1 MAFYT
6 NLYRF
11 KSNIYYRGYS
21 SNGDRVTKKD
31 HYEPKFY
38 VTTPDE
44 TGYKSIDGHN
54 VGSINFKSMYEAGQW
69 LRDNLEVSGRKIY
82 GNKRYI
88 SQYVMDKFPNDI
100 EFDRRA
106 INVGT
111 FDIETDYDD
120 GFPHP
125 DQAAHKILSISYK
138 SSKFSTYHVWGYG
151 DFDTKTALIS
161 DVKYTRCNSEEE
173 LLEKFIEFW
182 SHPEITPDVITGWN
196 TRFFDIPYV
205 INRTSQVLGIEY
217 LHKFSPYGLQ
227 IPEPRKVMYRG
238 RENLVY
244 EIPGIQT
251 LDYMELFQKFGY
263 TYGPQE
269 SYALNHIAY
278 VVLGEK
284 KLSYEESGSLKNLY
298 KDDYQKYIDY
308 NMKDV
313 QLVDRLEE
321 KLGLI
326 TLAIT
331 MAYKGG
337 VNFQDT
343 FGVTAIWESII
354 FRKLYQ
360 NKVITP
366 LTQKYDDYQIIGATE
381 TSKKNPSPAFRAEGK
396 SHNIAGGY
404 VKDPI
409 PGKYEWVVS
418 FDLNSL
424 YPNIIVQNN
433 MSPETIVEYPKQPEE
448 LARAANETYYR
459 KDFQGV
465 LPKIIEEY
473 YDERVSV
480 KNMMLAAKSEMQK
493 GYTFELDKE
502 INNLENRQMA
512 IKILLNSLYGALAN
526 KHFLYFRPSLA
537 EGVTLTGQKAIKH
550 AQTTMN
556 IQLNDVLNINWRKTS
571 LPAVLDENIH
581 KKGIEWITNKK
592 RHIEIL
598 NDPEHNLHY
607 DKEKEMYY
615 TKHFEKK
622 PGFQIYMQLEIY
634 MTDYVIAIDTDS
646 LYVNFGP
653 LVEKFAPNNPVLF
666 LDQICK
672 DHFEPAIAKAYNEFF
687 KMHNAY
693 KNRMVMAREAISD
706 VGIWTAKKRYI
717 LNVHNNEGVQY
728 AEPKLKIMGIEA
740 IKSSTPEIVRNK
752 FKEAFKLIISGT
764 EKETQAFIAKFKA
777 EFKSLNPEAV
787 AFPRGVSNIT
797 DWHDRKTIFKKSCPI
812 HVRGSLLHNYYL
824 KQNKLNNK
832 YELIQNGD
840 RIKFVYLKLPNSI
853 KQNVV
858 SFKDVLPKELKLH
871 NYINYD
877 LQFEK
882 TFIEPLNLILNPIGW
897 SAEEQAT
904 LEDFFV

>member
-11 KSNIYYRGYS
+11 KNNIFYRGYS
-21 SNGDRVTKKD
+21 NNGDRVLKKE
-31 HYEPKFY
+31 HYKPNFY
-38 VTTPDE
+38 VTVPIE
-44 TGYKSIDGHN
+44 TGYKSLDGHN
-54 VGSINFKSMYEAGQW
+54 VGPVKFGSMYEAGQW
-69 LRDNLEVSGRKIY
+69 FRDNINVSGRSIY
-82 GNKRYI
+82 GNKRFVT
-88 SQYVMDKFPNDI
+88 QYAMDKFPQDI
-100 EFDRRA
+100 QFDRSM

-120 GFPHP
+120 GFPYP
-125 DQAAHKILSISYK
+125 DQAAHTILSISYK

-173 LLEKFIEFW
+173 LLTKFIEFW

-196 TRFFDIPYV
+196 TRFFDIPYI
-205 INRTSQVLGIEY
+205 INRTSKVLGIEW

-227 IPEPRKVMYRG
+227 IPAPRPITTRG
-238 RENLVY
+238 RENMVY

-337 VNFQDT
+337 VNYQDT

-354 FRKLYQ
+354 CRKLNQ
-360 NKVITP
+360 NKIITP
-366 LTQKYDDYQIIGATE
+366 LTQVEDDYEIIGAKENSTTKVSHNNSGNSME
-381 TSKKNPSPAFRAEGK
+381 STRKK
-396 SHNIAGGY
+396 SHIAGGY

-409 PGKYEWVVS
+409 PGKYQWVVS

-433 MSPETIVEYPKQPEE
+433 MSPETRMNHIDDPNKFV
-448 LARAANETYYR
+448 RAANETYYR
-459 KDFQGV
+459 KDFQGI
-465 LPKIIEEY
+465 LPQIIEEY
-473 YDERVSV
+473 YDERVSI
-480 KNMMLAAKSEMQK
+480 KKMMLAAKAQMQK

-502 INNLENRQMA
+502 ISNLENRQMA

-526 KHFLYFRPSLA
+526 KHFLYFSTGLA
-537 EGVTLTGQKAIKH
+537 EGVTITGQKAIKWS
-550 AQTTMN
+550 QETMN
-556 IQLNDVLNINWRKTS
+556 NELNKLLKT
-571 LPAVLDENIH
+571 DE
-581 KKGIEWITNKK
+581 
-592 RHIEIL
+592 
-598 NDPEHNLHY
+598 
-607 DKEKEMYY
+607 
-615 TKHFEKK
+615 
-622 PGFQIYMQLEIY
+622 
-634 MTDYVIAIDTDS
+634 DYVIAIDTDS

-653 LVEKFAPNNPVLF
+653 LIEKFTPKNPVLF

-672 DHFEPAIAKAYNEFF
+672 EHFEPAIAKAYEEFY

-728 AEPKLKIMGIEA
+728 SEPKLKIMGIEA
-740 IKSSTPEIVRNK
+740 IKSSTPEVVRNK

-764 EKETQAFIAKFKA
+764 ESETQRFIA
-777 EFKSLNPEAV
+777 EFKGQFKNLQPEDV
-787 AFPRGVSNIT
+787 AFPRRVTSIT

-812 HVRGSLLHNYYL
+812 HVRGSLLYNYYL
-824 KQNKLNNK
+824 KRNKLDNK
-832 YELIQNGD
+832 YELITNGD

-858 SFKDVLPKELKLH
+858 AFKDVLPKELKLH

-897 SAEEQAT
+897 TAEEQAT

>member
-11 KSNIYYRGYS
+11 KNNIFYRGYS
-21 SNGDRVTKKD
+21 DNGDRVIKKD
-31 HYEPKFY
+31 HYKPKFY
-38 VTTPDE
+38 VTSNKH
-44 TGYKSIDGHN
+44 TGIKSLDGQH
-54 VGSINFKSMYEAGQW
+54 VGAIHFESMYEAGQW
-69 LRDNLEVSGRKIY
+69 FRDNVNVSGRNIY
-82 GNKRYI
+82 GNKRFI
-88 SQYVMDKFPNDI
+88 TQYAMDKFPNDMR
-100 EFDRRA
+100 FDRDM

-111 FDIETDYDD
+111 FDIETDYDN

-125 DQAAHKILSISYK
+125 NEASHQILSISYK
-138 SSKFSTYHVWGYG
+138 SSKSKVYHVWGYG
-151 DFDTKTALIS
+151 DFDTEKALIQP
-161 DVKYTRCNSEEE
+161 VKYYKCKDEEE
-173 LLEKFIEFW
+173 LLTSFIEFW
-182 SHPEITPDVITGWN
+182 SHPDNTPDVITGWN
-196 TRFFDIPYV
+196 TRFFDIPYI
-205 INRTSQVLGIEY
+205 INRTSSVLGIGV
-217 LHKFSPYGLQ
+217 LSKFSPYGLK
-227 IPEPRKVMYRG
+227 IPEPRLIPTRG
-238 RENLVY
+238 RENQVY

-337 VNFQDT
+337 VNYQDT

-354 FRKLYQ
+354 CRRLNQ
-360 NKVITP
+360 NKIITP
-366 LTQKYDDYQIIGATE
+366 LTQEEDDYQIRGAKDNSVTHTGNNGSRE
-381 TSKKNPSPAFRAEGK
+381 FVKKS
-396 SHNIAGGY
+396 NIAGGY

-409 PGKYEWVVS
+409 PGRYNWVVS

-433 MSPETIVEYPKQPEE
+433 MSPETRMRNIDDPNNFV
-448 LARAANETYYR
+448 RATNETFYR

-465 LPKIIEEY
+465 LPQIIEEY
-473 YDERVSV
+473 YDERVSI
-480 KNMMLAAKSEMQK
+480 KKMMLEAKTQMQK

-502 INNLENRQMA
+502 ISNLENRQMA

-526 KHFLYFRPSLA
+526 KHFLYFSPGLA
-537 EGVTLTGQKAIKH
+537 EGVTLTGQDAIKW
-550 AQTTMN
+550 AERTMN
-556 IQLNDVLNINWRKTS
+556 KELNKLLKTK
-571 LPAVLDENIH
+571 D
-581 KKGIEWITNKK
+581 
-592 RHIEIL
+592 
-598 NDPEHNLHY
+598 
-607 DKEKEMYY
+607 
-615 TKHFEKK
+615 
-622 PGFQIYMQLEIY
+622 
-634 MTDYVIAIDTDS
+634 DYVIAIDTDS

-653 LVEKFAPNNPVLF
+653 LIDTFTPINPVFF
-666 LDQICK
+666 LDKICK
-672 DHFEPAIAKAYNEFF
+672 EHFEPAIEKAYEEFYRR
-687 KMHNAY
+687 HNAY

-728 AEPKLKIMGIEA
+728 NQPKLKIMGIEA
-740 IKSSTPEIVRNK
+740 IKSSTPEVVRNK
-752 FKEAFKLIISGT
+752 FKEAFKLIMTGT
-764 EKETQAFIAKFKA
+764 EKETQKFIADFKMQ
-777 EFKSLNPEAV
+777 FKSLNPEDV
-787 AFPRGVSNIT
+787 AFPRRVTNIT
-797 DWHDRKTIFKKSCPI
+797 DWYDRKTIFKKSCPI

-824 KQNKLNNK
+824 KQNKLSNK
-832 YELIQNGD
+832 YELITNGD
-840 RIKFVYLKLPNSI
+840 RIKFVYLKLPNPI
-853 KQNVV
+853 RQNII
-858 SFKDVLPKELKLH
+858 SFTDVLPRELNLH
-871 NYINYD
+871 RYINYD

-897 SAEEQAT
+897 YAEEQAT